1 MKSINMRELIKA
13 MEELEKEEGIS
24 QEYMKSALLT
34 ALEAAYKENYGT
46 EENVKIDIDKNGDII
61 VFAEKT
67 IVEKVE
73 DEVKEISLE
82 EAKKKKK
89 TSKVGDVVKVIIVPK
104 DFGRIA
110 VQKGKQIIVQKLR
123 EKEKEV
129 RFNEYQEKKGEIITG
144 IVQKAG
150 EGKTVI
156 LDLGKLE
163 GIMPVKE
170 QVEKDKYAVNQ
181 KIRVYVQDIVKR
193 EKGDVQVIV
202 SRRANDF
209 LKRLFE
215 YEIPEIDEGL
225 IEVKSVSREPGIR
238 SKVAVYSKNENI
250 DPVGSCIGPK
260 GLRIESIKKELRG
273 EKIDVVEWS
282 EDPAKLIAQALLP
295 AEIMAIDINE
305 ETRFA
310 QVIVADDQLTLAIGK
325 KGQNVRL
332 AVELTHWAI
341 DIKGITEFKEMLE
354 KGEKDTS
361 IDMEKIEEEQ
371 EKSGEV
377 VEIEETF
384 EETESFEKEEE
395 EEQEIEKTLEDIVT
409 MEEEQNEEH

>member
-1 MKSINMRELIKA
+1 MKSINMRELLKA

-24 QEYMKSALLT
+24 QEYMKNALIT

-82 EAKKKKK
+82 EAKKKRK

-144 IVQKAG
+144 IVQKAT
-150 EGKTVI
+150 EGKSVI

-170 QVEKDKYAVNQ
+170 QVEKDKYHVNQ

-225 IEVKSVSREPGIR
+225 IEVKSVSREPGVR

-260 GLRIESIKKELRG
+260 GLRIESIKKELHG

-325 KGQNVRL
+325 RGQNVRL

-341 DIKGITEFKEMLE
+341 DIKGITEFKEMIE

-371 EKSGEV
+371 EKLGEV
-377 VEIEETF
+377 EEVEETF
-384 EETESFEKEEE
+384 EETETFEKE

-409 MEEEQNEEH
+409 MEEEQNEEN

>member
-1 MKSINMRELIKA
+1 MKSINMRELLKA

-24 QEYMKSALLT
+24 QEYMKDALIT

-73 DEVKEISLE
+73 DEVKEILLE
-82 EAKKKKK
+82 EAKKKRK

-144 IVQKAG
+144 IVQKAT
-150 EGKTVI
+150 EGKSVI

-163 GIMPVKE
+163 GIMPLKE

-225 IEVKSVSREPGIR
+225 IEVKSVSREPGVR

-341 DIKGITEFKEMLE
+341 DIKGITEFKEMIE

-371 EKSGEV
+371 EKLGEV
-377 VEIEETF
+377 EEVEETF
-384 EETESFEKEEE
+384 EETETFEKE

-409 MEEEQNEEH
+409 MEEEQNEEN

>member
-1 MKSINMRELIKA
+1 MKSINMRELLKA

-24 QEYMKSALLT
+24 QEYMKDALIT

-82 EAKKKKK
+82 EAKKKRK

-144 IVQKAG
+144 IVQKAT
-150 EGKTVI
+150 EGKSVI

-225 IEVKSVSREPGIR
+225 IEVKSVSREPGVR

-260 GLRIESIKKELRG
+260 GLRIESIKKELLG

-341 DIKGITEFKEMLE
+341 DIKGITEFKEMIE

-371 EKSGEV
+371 EKLGEV
-377 VEIEETF
+377 EEVEETF
-384 EETESFEKEEE
+384 EETETFEKE

-409 MEEEQNEEH
+409 MEEEQNEEN

>member
-1 MKSINMRELIKA
+1 MKSINMRELLKA

-24 QEYMKSALLT
+24 QEYMKDALIT

-225 IEVKSVSREPGIR
+225 IEVKSVSREPGVR

-371 EKSGEV
+371 EKLVEV
-377 VEIEETF
+377 EEVEETF
-384 EETESFEKEEE
+384 EETETFEKE

-409 MEEEQNEEH
+409 MEEE

>member
-238 SKVAVYSKNENI
+238 SKVAVYSKNEDI

-395 EEQEIEKTLEDIVT
+395 QEIEKTLEDIVT
-409 MEEEQNEEH
+409 MEEEQNEEN

>member
-1 MKSINMRELIKA
+1 MKSINMRELLKA

-24 QEYMKSALLT
+24 QEYMKNALIT

-67 IVEKVE
+67 IVENVE

-82 EAKKKKK
+82 EAKKKRK

-144 IVQKAG
+144 IVQKAT
-150 EGKTVI
+150 EGKSVI

-163 GIMPVKE
+163 GIMPLKE

-225 IEVKSVSREPGIR
+225 IEVKSVSREPGVR

-341 DIKGITEFKEMLE
+341 DIKGITEFKEMIE

-371 EKSGEV
+371 EKLGEV
-377 VEIEETF
+377 EEVEETF
-384 EETESFEKEEE
+384 EETETFEKE

-409 MEEEQNEEH
+409 MEEEQNEEK

>member
-24 QEYMKSALLT
+24 QEYMKNALIT

-144 IVQKAG
+144 IVQKAT
-150 EGKTVI
+150 EGKSVI

-341 DIKGITEFKEMLE
+341 DIKGITEFKEMIE

-371 EKSGEV
+371 EKLGEIEEV
-377 VEIEETF
+377 EETF
-384 EETESFEKEEE
+384 EETETFEKE

-409 MEEEQNEEH
+409 MEEEQNEEN

>member
-1 MKSINMRELIKA
+1 MKSINMRELLKA

-24 QEYMKSALLT
+24 QEYMKNALIT

-61 VFAEKT
+61 AFAEKT

-82 EAKKKKK
+82 EAKKKRK

-144 IVQKAG
+144 IVQKAT
-150 EGKTVI
+150 EGKSVI

-181 KIRVYVQDIVKR
+181 KIRVYVQEIVKR

-225 IEVKSVSREPGIR
+225 IEVKSVSREPGVR

-341 DIKGITEFKEMLE
+341 DIKGITEFKEMIE

-361 IDMEKIEEEQ
+361 IDMEKIEEQ
-371 EKSGEV
+371 EKLGEV
-377 VEIEETF
+377 EEVEETF
-384 EETESFEKEEE
+384 EETETFEKE

-409 MEEEQNEEH
+409 MEEEQNEEN

>member
-1 MKSINMRELIKA
+1 MKSINMRELLKA

-24 QEYMKSALLT
+24 QEYMKDALIT

-61 VFAEKT
+61 VVAEKT

-73 DEVKEISLE
+73 NEVKEISLE

-89 TSKVGDVVKVIIVPK
+89 TAKVGDVVKVIIVPK

-144 IVQKAG
+144 IVQKAT
-150 EGKTVI
+150 EGKSVI

-225 IEVKSVSREPGIR
+225 IEVKSVSREPGVR

-341 DIKGITEFKEMLE
+341 DIKGITEFKEMIE

-361 IDMEKIEEEQ
+361 IDMGKIEEEQ
-371 EKSGEV
+371 EKLGEV
-377 VEIEETF
+377 EEIEETF
-384 EETESFEKEEE
+384 EETEALEKEEE
-395 EEQEIEKTLEDIVT
+395 KEIEKTLEDIVT
-409 MEEEQNEEH
+409 MEEEQNEEN

>member
-1 MKSINMRELIKA
+1 
-13 MEELEKEEGIS
+13 
-24 QEYMKSALLT
+24 
-34 ALEAAYKENYGT
+34 
-46 EENVKIDIDKNGDII
+46 
-61 VFAEKT
+61 
-67 IVEKVE
+67 
-73 DEVKEISLE
+73 
-82 EAKKKKK
+82 
-89 TSKVGDVVKVIIVPK
+89 
-104 DFGRIA
+104 
-110 VQKGKQIIVQKLR
+110 
-123 EKEKEV
+123 
-129 RFNEYQEKKGEIITG
+129 
-144 IVQKAG
+144 
-150 EGKTVI
+150 
-156 LDLGKLE
+156 
-163 GIMPVKE
+163 MPVKE

-225 IEVKSVSREPGIR
+225 IEVKSVSREPGVR

-341 DIKGITEFKEMLE
+341 DIKGITEFKEMIE

-371 EKSGEV
+371 EKLGEV
-377 VEIEETF
+377 EEVEETF
-384 EETESFEKEEE
+384 EETETFEKEEE
-395 EEQEIEKTLEDIVT
+395 KEIEKTLEDIVT
-409 MEEEQNEEH
+409 MEEEQNEEN

>member
-1 MKSINMRELIKA
+1 MKSINMRELLKA

-24 QEYMKSALLT
+24 QEYMKDALIT

-82 EAKKKKK
+82 EAKKKRK

-144 IVQKAG
+144 IVQKAT
-150 EGKTVI
+150 EGKSVI

-163 GIMPVKE
+163 GIMPLKE

-225 IEVKSVSREPGIR
+225 IEVKSVSREPGVR

-341 DIKGITEFKEMLE
+341 DIKGITEFKEMIE

-371 EKSGEV
+371 EKLGEV
-377 VEIEETF
+377 EEVEETF
-384 EETESFEKEEE
+384 EETETFEKE

-409 MEEEQNEEH
+409 MEEEQNEEN

>member
-1 MKSINMRELIKA
+1 MKSINMRELLKA

-24 QEYMKSALLT
+24 QEYMKDALIT

-61 VFAEKT
+61 VVAEKT

-73 DEVKEISLE
+73 NEVKEISLE

-89 TSKVGDVVKVIIVPK
+89 TAKVGDVVKVIIVPK

-238 SKVAVYSKNENI
+238 SKVAVYSKNEDI

-341 DIKGITEFKEMLE
+341 DIKGITEFKEMIE

-371 EKSGEV
+371 EKLGEV
-377 VEIEETF
+377 EEIEETF
-384 EETESFEKEEE
+384 EETEALEKEEE
-395 EEQEIEKTLEDIVT
+395 KEIEKTLEDIVT
-409 MEEEQNEEH
+409 MEEEQNEEK

>member
-1 MKSINMRELIKA
+1 MKSINMRELLKA

-24 QEYMKSALLT
+24 QEYMKNALIT

-82 EAKKKKK
+82 EAKKKRK

-110 VQKGKQIIVQKLR
+110 VQKGKQILVQRLR

-144 IVQKAG
+144 IVQKAT
-150 EGKTVI
+150 EGKSVI

-225 IEVKSVSREPGIR
+225 IEVKSVSREPGVR

-310 QVIVADDQLTLAIGK
+310 QVIVEDDQLTLAIGK

-341 DIKGITEFKEMLE
+341 DIKGITEFKEMIE

-371 EKSGEV
+371 EKLGEV
-377 VEIEETF
+377 EEVEETF
-384 EETESFEKEEE
+384 EEAETFEKE

-409 MEEEQNEEH
+409 MEEEQNEEN

>member
-1 MKSINMRELIKA
+1 MKSINMRELLKA

-24 QEYMKSALLT
+24 QEYMKDALIT

-82 EAKKKKK
+82 EAKKKRK

-144 IVQKAG
+144 IVQKAT
-150 EGKTVI
+150 EGKSVI

-225 IEVKSVSREPGIR
+225 IEVKSVSREPGVR

-325 KGQNVRL
+325 RGQNVRL

-371 EKSGEV
+371 EKLGEV
-377 VEIEETF
+377 KEIEETF
-384 EETESFEKEEE
+384 EEIEALEKEEE
-395 EEQEIEKTLEDIVT
+395 KEIEKTLEDIVT
-409 MEEEQNEEH
+409 MEEEQNEEN

>member
-1 MKSINMRELIKA
+1 MKSINMRELLKA

-24 QEYMKSALLT
+24 QEYMKDALIT

-61 VFAEKT
+61 VVAEKT

-73 DEVKEISLE
+73 NEVKEISLE

-89 TSKVGDVVKVIIVPK
+89 TAKVGDVVKVIIVPK

-371 EKSGEV
+371 EKLGEV
-377 VEIEETF
+377 KEIEETF
-384 EETESFEKEEE
+384 EEIEALEKEEE
-395 EEQEIEKTLEDIVT
+395 KEIEKTLEDIVT
-409 MEEEQNEEH
+409 MEEEQNEEK

>member
-1 MKSINMRELIKA
+1 MRELLKA

-24 QEYMKSALLT
+24 QEYMKDALIT

-61 VFAEKT
+61 VVAEKT

-73 DEVKEISLE
+73 NEVKEISLE

-89 TSKVGDVVKVIIVPK
+89 TAKVGDVVKVIIVPK

-144 IVQKAG
+144 IVQKAT
-150 EGKTVI
+150 EGKSVI

-225 IEVKSVSREPGIR
+225 IEVKSVSREPGVR

-325 KGQNVRL
+325 RGQNVRL

-341 DIKGITEFKEMLE
+341 DIKGITEFKEMIE

-371 EKSGEV
+371 EKLGEV
-377 VEIEETF
+377 EEIEETF
-384 EETESFEKEEE
+384 EETEALEKEEE
-395 EEQEIEKTLEDIVT
+395 KEIEKTLEDIVT
-409 MEEEQNEEH
+409 MEEEQNEEN

>member
-310 QVIVADDQLTLAIGK
+310 QVIVADDQLTLASGK

-395 EEQEIEKTLEDIVT
+395 QEIEKTLEYIAT

>member
-1 MKSINMRELIKA
+1 MKSINMRELLKA

-24 QEYMKSALLT
+24 QEYMKDALIT

-61 VFAEKT
+61 VVAEKT

-73 DEVKEISLE
+73 NEVKEISLE

-89 TSKVGDVVKVIIVPK
+89 TAKVGDVVKVIIVPK

-144 IVQKAG
+144 IVQKAT
-150 EGKTVI
+150 EGKSVI

-170 QVEKDKYAVNQ
+170 QVEKDKYHVNQ

-225 IEVKSVSREPGIR
+225 IEVKSVSREPGVR

-260 GLRIESIKKELRG
+260 GLRIESIKKELLG

-371 EKSGEV
+371 EKLGEV
-377 VEIEETF
+377 EEIEETF
-384 EETESFEKEEE
+384 EEAEALEKEEE
-395 EEQEIEKTLEDIVT
+395 KEIEKTLEDIVT
-409 MEEEQNEEH
+409 MEEEQNEEN

>member
-144 IVQKAG
+144 IVQKAT
-150 EGKTVI
+150 EGKSVI

-225 IEVKSVSREPGIR
+225 IEVKSVSREPGVR

-371 EKSGEV
+371 EKSCEV

-395 EEQEIEKTLEDIVT
+395 QEIEKTLEDIAT

>member
-1 MKSINMRELIKA
+1 MKSINMRELLKA

-24 QEYMKSALLT
+24 QEYMKNALIT

-82 EAKKKKK
+82 EAKKKRK

-144 IVQKAG
+144 IVQKAT
-150 EGKTVI
+150 EGKSVI

-225 IEVKSVSREPGIR
+225 IEVKSVSREPGVR

-325 KGQNVRL
+325 RGQNVRL

-341 DIKGITEFKEMLE
+341 DIKGITEFKEMIE

-371 EKSGEV
+371 EKLGEV
-377 VEIEETF
+377 EEIEETF
-384 EETESFEKEEE
+384 EEAEALEKEEE
-395 EEQEIEKTLEDIVT
+395 KEIEKTLEDIVT
-409 MEEEQNEEH
+409 MEEEQNEEN

>member
-1 MKSINMRELIKA
+1 MKSINMRELLKA

-24 QEYMKSALLT
+24 QEYMKDALIT

-61 VFAEKT
+61 VVAEKT

-73 DEVKEISLE
+73 NEVKEISLE

-89 TSKVGDVVKVIIVPK
+89 TAKVGDVVKVIIVPK

-144 IVQKAG
+144 IVQKAT
-150 EGKTVI
+150 EGKSVI

-170 QVEKDKYAVNQ
+170 QVEKDKYHVNQ

-225 IEVKSVSREPGIR
+225 IEVKSVSREPGVR
-238 SKVAVYSKNENI
+238 AKVAVYSENENI

-395 EEQEIEKTLEDIVT
+395 QEIEKTLEDIAT
-409 MEEEQNEEH
+409 MEEEQNEEN

>member
-1 MKSINMRELIKA
+1 MKSINMRELLKA

-24 QEYMKSALLT
+24 QEYMKNALIT

-67 IVEKVE
+67 IVENVE

-82 EAKKKKK
+82 EAKKKRK

-225 IEVKSVSREPGIR
+225 IEVKSVSREPGVR

-341 DIKGITEFKEMLE
+341 DIKGITEFKEMIE

-371 EKSGEV
+371 EKLGEV
-377 VEIEETF
+377 EEVEETF
-384 EETESFEKEEE
+384 EETETFEKE

-409 MEEEQNEEH
+409 MEEEQNEEN

>member
-1 MKSINMRELIKA
+1 MKSINMRELLKA

-24 QEYMKSALLT
+24 QEYMKNALIT

-82 EAKKKKK
+82 EAKKKRK

-144 IVQKAG
+144 IVQKAT
-150 EGKTVI
+150 EGKSVI

-225 IEVKSVSREPGIR
+225 IEVKSVSREPGVR

-332 AVELTHWAI
+332 AVELTPWAI
-341 DIKGITEFKEMLE
+341 YINGITEFKEMIE

-371 EKSGEV
+371 EKLGEV
-377 VEIEETF
+377 EEVEETF
-384 EETESFEKEEE
+384 EETETFEKE

>member
-238 SKVAVYSKNENI
+238 SKLAVYSKNENI

-395 EEQEIEKTLEDIVT
+395 QEIEKTLEDIAT

>member
-170 QVEKDKYAVNQ
+170 QVEKDKYHVNQ

-395 EEQEIEKTLEDIVT
+395 QEIEKTLEDIAT

>member
-1 MKSINMRELIKA
+1 MKDALI
-13 MEELEKEEGIS
+13 
-24 QEYMKSALLT
+24 T

-61 VFAEKT
+61 VVAEKT

-82 EAKKKKK
+82 EAKKKRK

-144 IVQKAG
+144 RVQKAT
-150 EGKTVI
+150 EGKSVI

-225 IEVKSVSREPGIR
+225 IEVKSVSREPGVR

-341 DIKGITEFKEMLE
+341 DIKGITEFKEMIE

-371 EKSGEV
+371 EKLGEV
-377 VEIEETF
+377 EEVEETF
-384 EETESFEKEEE
+384 EETETFEKE

-409 MEEEQNEEH
+409 MEKEQNEEN

>member
-1 MKSINMRELIKA
+1 MKSINMRELLKA

-24 QEYMKSALLT
+24 QEYMKDALIT

-341 DIKGITEFKEMLE
+341 DIKGITEFKEMIE

-371 EKSGEV
+371 EKLGEV
-377 VEIEETF
+377 EEVEETF
-384 EETESFEKEEE
+384 EETETFEKE

-409 MEEEQNEEH
+409 MEEEQNEEN

>member
-1 MKSINMRELIKA
+1 MKSINMRELLKA

-24 QEYMKSALLT
+24 QEYMKDALIT

-61 VFAEKT
+61 VVAEKT

-73 DEVKEISLE
+73 NEVKEISLE

-89 TSKVGDVVKVIIVPK
+89 TAKVGDVVKVIIVPK

-282 EDPAKLIAQALLP
+282 GDPAKLIAQALLP

-371 EKSGEV
+371 EKLGEV
-377 VEIEETF
+377 KEIEETF
-384 EETESFEKEEE
+384 EEIEALEKEEE
-395 EEQEIEKTLEDIVT
+395 KEIEKTLEDIVT
-409 MEEEQNEEH
+409 MEEEQNEEK

>member
-1 MKSINMRELIKA
+1 MKSINMRELLKA

-24 QEYMKSALLT
+24 QEYMKDALIT

-61 VFAEKT
+61 VVAEKT

-73 DEVKEISLE
+73 NEVKEISLE
-82 EAKKKKK
+82 EVKKK
-89 TSKVGDVVKVIIVPK
+89 TAKVGDVVKVIIVPK

-144 IVQKAG
+144 IVQKAT
-150 EGKTVI
+150 EGKSVI

-170 QVEKDKYAVNQ
+170 QVEKDKYHVNQ

-225 IEVKSVSREPGIR
+225 IEVKSVSREPGYR

-260 GLRIESIKKELRG
+260 GFRIESIKKELRRR
-273 EKIDVVEWS
+273 K
-282 EDPAKLIAQALLP
+282 
-295 AEIMAIDINE
+295 N
-305 ETRFA
+305 RCC
-310 QVIVADDQLTLAIGK
+310 
-325 KGQNVRL
+325 R
-332 AVELTHWAI
+332 
-341 DIKGITEFKEMLE
+341 
-354 KGEKDTS
+354 
-361 IDMEKIEEEQ
+361 ME
-371 EKSGEV
+371 
-377 VEIEETF
+377 
-384 EETESFEKEEE
+384 
-395 EEQEIEKTLEDIVT
+395 
-409 MEEEQNEEH
+409 

>member
-1 MKSINMRELIKA
+1 MKSINMRELLKA

-24 QEYMKSALLT
+24 QEYMKDALIT

-61 VFAEKT
+61 VVAEKT

-73 DEVKEISLE
+73 NEVKEISLE

-89 TSKVGDVVKVIIVPK
+89 TAKVGDVVKVIIVPK

-144 IVQKAG
+144 IVQKAT
-150 EGKTVI
+150 EGKSVI

-225 IEVKSVSREPGIR
+225 IEVKSVSREPGYR

-325 KGQNVRL
+325 RGQNVRL

-341 DIKGITEFKEMLE
+341 DIKGITEFKEMIE

-371 EKSGEV
+371 EKLGEV
-377 VEIEETF
+377 EEVEETF
-384 EETESFEKEEE
+384 EETETFEKEEE
-395 EEQEIEKTLEDIVT
+395 KEIEKTLEDIVT
-409 MEEEQNEEH
+409 MEEEQNEEN

>member
-238 SKVAVYSKNENI
+238 SKVAVYSRNENI

-395 EEQEIEKTLEDIVT
+395 QEIEKTLEDIAT

>member
-24 QEYMKSALLT
+24 QEYMKNALIT

-82 EAKKKKK
+82 EAKKKRK

-144 IVQKAG
+144 IVQKAT
-150 EGKTVI
+150 EGKSVI

-225 IEVKSVSREPGIR
+225 IEVKSVSREPGVR

-341 DIKGITEFKEMLE
+341 DIKGITEFKEMIE

-371 EKSGEV
+371 EKLGEV
-377 VEIEETF
+377 EEVEETF
-384 EETESFEKEEE
+384 EETETFEKE

-409 MEEEQNEEH
+409 MEEEQNEEN

>member
-82 EAKKKKK
+82 EAKKKRK

-225 IEVKSVSREPGIR
+225 IEVKSVSREPGVR

-395 EEQEIEKTLEDIVT
+395 QEIEKTLEDIVT

>member
-1 MKSINMRELIKA
+1 MKSINMRELLKA

-24 QEYMKSALLT
+24 QEYMKDALIT

-61 VFAEKT
+61 VVAEKT

-73 DEVKEISLE
+73 NEVKEISLE
-82 EAKKKKK
+82 EVKKKKK
-89 TSKVGDVVKVIIVPK
+89 TAKVGDVVKVIIVPK

-144 IVQKAG
+144 IVQKAT
-150 EGKTVI
+150 EGKSVI

-170 QVEKDKYAVNQ
+170 QVEKDKYHVNQ

-225 IEVKSVSREPGIR
+225 IEVKSVSREPGVR

-341 DIKGITEFKEMLE
+341 DIKGITEFKEMIE

-371 EKSGEV
+371 EKLGEIEEV
-377 VEIEETF
+377 EETF
-384 EETESFEKEEE
+384 EETETFEKE

-409 MEEEQNEEH
+409 MEEE

>member
-1 MKSINMRELIKA
+1 MKSINMRELLKA

-24 QEYMKSALLT
+24 QEYMKNALIT

-82 EAKKKKK
+82 EAKKKRK

-144 IVQKAG
+144 IVQKAT
-150 EGKTVI
+150 EGKSVI

-225 IEVKSVSREPGIR
+225 IEVKSVSREPGVR

-310 QVIVADDQLTLAIGK
+310 QVIVADNQLTLAIGK

-341 DIKGITEFKEMLE
+341 DIKGITEFKEMIE

-371 EKSGEV
+371 EKLGEV
-377 VEIEETF
+377 EEVEETF
-384 EETESFEKEEE
+384 EETETFEKE

-409 MEEEQNEEH
+409 MEEEQNEEN